1 MLAGQESLINFGN
14 SLVNTRY
21 QQEDRKDQLEVPD
34 TCEWMNG
41 RGALGLF
48 KDYNPECLFLL
59 SIKVLI
65 RIIGNSAEVCFIHPQ
80 NPQS

>member
-21 QQEDRKDQLEVPD
+21 QQDRKDQLEVPD

-59 SIKVLI
+59 SIKVPI